1 MLPPPP
7 AQQQE
12 HAPGCDSDQE
22 QYLWREDGL
31 EDGNPGREGRISVGV
46 DDAYDGEVHVDEQVL
61 REQVL
66 DDTVKRPGEE
76 ARKEKTD
83 GEGES
88 VDLSRGEAPA
98 ELETYGTYEERA
110 QTPPAQARGHLP
122 DLLGVCAYPAVRQV
136 EQHSGGEQDKQ
147 ERSSPTNPLL

>member
-1 MLPPPP
+1 M
-7 AQQQE
+7 
-12 HAPGCDSDQE
+12 
-22 QYLWREDGL
+22 
-31 EDGNPGREGRISVGV
+31 GV
-46 DDAYDGEVHVDEQVL
+46 DEAQDGEVHVDERVL
-61 REQVL
+61 REQIL
-66 DDTVKRPGEE
+66 DDAAKSLGEE